1 MKERNGVRVG
11 QRVRDLEGKSLGRV
25 KHVYDWGFDAVKGFP
40 ILFRSDYVFRYDE
53 VRGVRDGA
61 LVVAR
66 TDRDLIELAQGEVPA
81 SWRIPA
87 PPGFP
92 GVATPP
98 EAHAVFAELASARAA
113 GTAVRAERL
122 EPPGSTAAVPVESTI
137 WRPGDG
143 ELGAGEERRYAERR
157 GQGSDAAPPVHP

>member
-25 KHVYDWGFDAVKGFP
+25 KHVYDWGFDASKGFP

-53 VRGVRDGA
+53 VRGMRDGA
-61 LVVAR
+61 LVIAR
-66 TDRDLIELAQGEVPA
+66 TDRDLIELAEGEMPA

-98 EAHAVFAELASARAA
+98 EAHAVFAGLAAARAA
-113 GTAVRAERL
+113 GTAARAQPL
-122 EPPGSTAAVPVESTI
+122 EPAPSTAAPVESTL
-137 WRPGDG
+137 WRAEDG

-157 GQGSDAAPPVHP
+157 GQGSDAAPPVQP